1 MRELATSLQ
10 QLGAFIL
17 KTRLVRE
24 KAAPY
29 WHRQPA
35 STVVDEQGRANP
47 LTALEQLRPA
57 SEPGTTLSSGV
68 QLRRDTRSRSRRRE
82 NRSLLSGGAIE

>member
-1 MRELATSLQ
+1 MRELAKSLQ
-10 QLGAFIL
+10 QFGAFIL

-35 STVVDEQGRANP
+35 STVVDEQGQANP
-47 LTALEQLRPA
+47 LTALEQLRP
-57 SEPGTTLSSGV
+57 
-68 QLRRDTRSRSRRRE
+68 RIRTRHNPIERSAATPRHE
-82 NRSLLSGGAIE
+82 VPIATS

>member
-10 QLGAFIL
+10 QFGAFIL

-35 STVVDEQGRANP
+35 STVVDEQGRR
-47 LTALEQLRPA
+47 ALALATEI
-57 SEPGTTLSSGV
+57 
-68 QLRRDTRSRSRRRE
+68 RDKMAATSV
-82 NRSLLSGGAIE
+82 L